1 MRFAIFTKLNST
13 AAGNVL
19 NVGSRAHRT
28 VIAPEPMTSRITP
41 PDIHDTLGLTPRGR
55 RRRIERWLIA
65 ALVIAA
71 LGAVV
76 LRMRATPAEAVS
88 PYKTE
93 SVQKGALTVSVTAT
107 GELKPVTQVNIGTE
121 ISGIVESVNVD
132 FNSTVTVGQT
142 LARVN
147 TEKLE
152 AQAAQARAALRSA
165 EAKQLQSEATM
176 AEAEAELARLE
187 HVRELSG
194 GRVPSKQE
202 MDSQEASVKRARAD
216 QASTAAQVAQ
226 SQASLT
232 AIETD
237 IKKAI
242 IRSPISG
249 IVLDRQVDPGQTVAA
264 SFQTPT
270 LFTLAQDLTK
280 MKLIVDVDEA
290 DIGNV
295 RVGQTAHFRV
305 DAYPDRSFSSKVSE
319 VRSTPKTSN
328 GVVTY
333 QTVLAVDNSERL
345 LQPGMTATAE
355 ITVTHVADALL
366 IPNAALRFTPPAAQ
380 QPQAGGGFRLLPRP
394 PGLQRRDRSLDDGQ
408 SRVWRVAGDRVEP
421 VPVEIGPTDGRVTVL
436 RGGDLTDGSAVIVD
450 VASAN

>member
-1 MRFAIFTKLNST
+1 MATT
-13 AAGNVL
+13 
-19 NVGSRAHRT
+19 
-28 VIAPEPMTSRITP
+28 TP
-41 PDIHDTLGLTPRGR
+41 PDINQTIGLTPGR
-55 RRRIERWLIA
+55 RRWRVGRWLVAIVAVLLAAA
-65 ALVIAA
+65 AL
-71 LGAVV
+71 LQ
-76 LRMRATPAEAVS
+76 MRTLAPQPAS

-93 SVQKGALTVSVTAT
+93 PVQQGALTVSVTAT

-121 ISGIVESVNVD
+121 ISGIVESVAVD
-132 FNSTVTVGQT
+132 FNSQVKVGQV
-142 LARVN
+142 LAKIN

-152 AQAAQARAALRSA
+152 AQAAQARAALRAA
-165 EAKQLQSEATM
+165 EAKQLQSEATV
-176 AEAEAELARLE
+176 AEADANLNRYQQ
-187 HVRELSG
+187 VRQLSG

-202 MDSQEASVKRARAD
+202 FDSQEATAKRARAD
-216 QASTAAQVAQ
+216 QASAAAQVAQ
-226 SQASLT
+226 SQASLE

-237 IKKAI
+237 INKAV

-249 IVLDRQVDPGQTVAA
+249 IVLDRQIDPGQTVAA

-295 RVGQTAHFRV
+295 RVGQKASFHV
-305 DAYPDRSFSSKVSE
+305 DAYPDRSFSSTVKE

-333 QTVLAVDNSERL
+333 ETVLAVDNSERL

-355 ITVTHVADALL
+355 ITVTHVAEALL

-380 QPQAGGGFRLLPRP
+380 QPQEGGGFRLLPRP
-394 PGLQRRDRSLDDGQ
+394 PGQQRRNRSLDDEQ
-408 SRVWRVAGDRVEP
+408 SRVWRMNGDQLEAVTVET
-421 VPVEIGPTDGRVTVL
+421 GPTDGKVTVL
-436 RGGDLTDGSAVIVD
+436 KKGNLAAGTAVIVD
-450 VASAN
+450 VASSN

>member
-1 MRFAIFTKLNST
+1 MT
-13 AAGNVL
+13 AAADPSG
-19 NVGSRAHRT
+19 
-28 VIAPEPMTSRITP
+28 
-41 PDIHDTLGLTPRGR
+41 DIHDTLGLTPRGR
-55 RRRIERWLIA
+55 RRRVGRWLFA
-65 ALVIAA
+65 ALILVA
-71 LGAVV
+71 LIGVA
-76 LRMRATPAEAVS
+76 LRWRATPAQAIS

-93 SVQKGALTVSVTAT
+93 RVQKGALTVSVTAT

-121 ISGIVESVNVD
+121 ISGIVESVDVD
-132 FNSTVTVGQT
+132 FNSAVTVGQT
-142 LARVN
+142 LAKVN

-176 AEAEAELARLE
+176 AEAEAELARLQ

-202 MDSQEASVKRARAD
+202 MDSQEATVKRARAD

-237 IKKAI
+237 MKKAI

-295 RVGQTAHFRV
+295 RVGQTASFRV
-305 DAYPDRSFSSKVSE
+305 DAYPDRTFSSKVSE
-319 VRSTPKTSN
+319 VRSAPKTSN

-355 ITVTHVADALL
+355 VTVTHVADVLL
-366 IPNAALRFTPPAAQ
+366 VPNAALRFTPPAAQ
-380 QPQAGGGFRLLPRP
+380 QAQASQGGRGFSLLPRP
-394 PGLQRRDRSLDDGQ
+394 PGQQRRDRSLDDGQ
-408 SRVWRVAGDRVEP
+408 SRVWRMAGDGVEP
-421 VPVEIGPTDGRVTVL
+421 VPIEIGPTDGRVTVL
-436 RGGDLTDGSAVIVD
+436 RSGDLTDGAAVIVD
-450 VASAN
+450 VVSRN

>member
-1 MRFAIFTKLNST
+1 MT
-13 AAGNVL
+13 A
-19 NVGSRAHRT
+19 T
-28 VIAPEPMTSRITP
+28 PTP

-55 RRRIERWLIA
+55 RRRIGRWLFA
-65 ALVIAA
+65 ALIIVA
-71 LGAVV
+71 LVGVG
-76 LRMRATPAEAVS
+76 LRMRAAPAQSVS

-93 SVQKGALTVSVTAT
+93 TVQKGALTVSVTAT
-107 GELKPVTQVNIGTE
+107 GELRPVTQVNIGTE
-121 ISGIVESVNVD
+121 ISGVVESVDVD

-142 LARVN
+142 LAKVN

-165 EAKQLQSEATM
+165 EAKQQVSEATM
-176 AEAEAELARLE
+176 AEAEADLARLQ

-202 MDSQEASVKRARAD
+202 MDSQEATVKRAHAD
-216 QASTAAQVAQ
+216 QASAAAQVAQ
-226 SQASLT
+226 SQASLN

-237 IKKAI
+237 MKKAI

-319 VRSTPKTSN
+319 VRSTPKTSS

-366 IPNAALRFTPPAAQ
+366 VPNAALRFTPPAAQ
-380 QPQAGGGFRLLPRP
+380 QAQGGRGFSLLPRP
-394 PGLQRRDRSLDDGQ
+394 PGLQRRDRSLEDGQ
-408 SRVWRVAGDRVEP
+408 SRVWRVSGDRLEQ

-436 RGGDLTDGSAVIVD
+436 RSGELTDGAAVIVD
-450 VASAN
+450 LASAN

>member
-1 MRFAIFTKLNST
+1 MT
-13 AAGNVL
+13 AA
-19 NVGSRAHRT
+19 T
-28 VIAPEPMTSRITP
+28 TP

-55 RRRIERWLIA
+55 RRRIGRWLFA
-65 ALVIAA
+65 ALIIVA
-71 LGAVV
+71 LVGVG
-76 LRMRATPAEAVS
+76 LRMRAAPAQAVS

-93 SVQKGALTVSVTAT
+93 TVQKGALTVSVTAT

-121 ISGIVESVNVD
+121 ISGVVESVDVD

-142 LARVN
+142 LAKVN

-165 EAKQLQSEATM
+165 EAKQQVSEATM
-176 AEAEAELARLE
+176 AEAEADLARLQ

-202 MDSQEASVKRARAD
+202 MDSQEATVKRAHAD
-216 QASTAAQVAQ
+216 QASAAAQVAQ

-237 IKKAI
+237 MKKAI

-280 MKLIVDVDEA
+280 MRLIVDVDEA

-295 RVGQTAHFRV
+295 RVGQTAQFRV

-366 IPNAALRFTPPAAQ
+366 VPNAALRFTPPAAQ
-380 QPQAGGGFRLLPRP
+380 QAQGGRGFSLLPRP

-408 SRVWRVAGDRVEP
+408 SRVWRVSGDRLEQ

-436 RGGDLTDGSAVIVD
+436 RSGELTDGAAVIVD
-450 VASAN
+450 LASAN

>member
-1 MRFAIFTKLNST
+1 MPVTIFTKLNST
-13 AAGNVL
+13 PGGKVSNVDHEHHGPGLPQSMTAA
-19 NVGSRAHRT
+19 T
-28 VIAPEPMTSRITP
+28 TP

-55 RRRIERWLIA
+55 RRRIGRWLFA
-65 ALVIAA
+65 ALILVA
-71 LGAVV
+71 LVGIV
-76 LRMRATPAEAVS
+76 LRMRAAPAQAVS

-93 SVQKGALTVSVTAT
+93 TVQNGALTVSVTAT

-121 ISGIVESVNVD
+121 ISGVVESVDVD

-165 EAKQLQSEATM
+165 EAKQQLSEATM
-176 AEAEAELARLE
+176 AEAEAELARLQ

-202 MDSQEASVKRARAD
+202 MDSQEATVKRAHAD
-216 QASTAAQVAQ
+216 QASAAAQVAQ

-232 AIETD
+232 AIDTD
-237 IKKAI
+237 MKKAI

-295 RVGQTAHFRV
+295 RVGQTATFRV
-305 DAYPDRSFSSKVSE
+305 DAYPERSFSSKVSE

-366 IPNAALRFTPPAAQ
+366 VPNAALRFTPPAAQ
-380 QPQAGGGFRLLPRP
+380 QVQGGGGFRLLPRP

-408 SRVWRVAGDRVEP
+408 SRVWRVAGGGVEP

-436 RGGDLTDGSAVIVD
+436 RSGDVVAGAAVIVD
-450 VASAN
+450 VAAVN

>member
-1 MRFAIFTKLNST
+1 MT
-13 AAGNVL
+13 A
-19 NVGSRAHRT
+19 
-28 VIAPEPMTSRITP
+28 TP
-41 PDIHDTLGLTPRGR
+41 PDIHDTLGLTPRR
-55 RRRIERWLIA
+55 RVRRLGLWLLA
-65 ALVIAA
+65 VLAVL
-71 LGAVV
+71 AVV
-76 LRMRATPAEAVS
+76 AMLLRMRAGAAQTVS

-93 SVQKGALTVSVTAT
+93 TVQKGALTVSVTAT

-121 ISGIVESVNVD
+121 ISGIVESVAVD
-132 FNSTVTVGQT
+132 FNSQVAVGQV

-152 AQAAQARAALRSA
+152 AQAAQARAALRAA
-165 EAKQLQSEATM
+165 EAKQLQSEATQ
-176 AEAEAELARLE
+176 AEAEAELARLQ
-187 HVRELSG
+187 HVRELSN

-232 AIETD
+232 TIETD

-249 IVLDRQVDPGQTVAA
+249 IVLDRQIDPGQTVAA

-295 RVGQTAHFRV
+295 RVGQTATFRV
-305 DAYPDRSFSSKVSE
+305 DAYPNRSFSSKVSE

-355 ITVTHVADALL
+355 ITVTHVADTLL
-366 IPNAALRFTPPAAQ
+366 LPNAALRFTPPAAQ
-380 QPQAGGGFRLLPRP
+380 QPQGGGGGFRLLPRP

-408 SRVWRVAGDRVEP
+408 PRVWRESGDGVEP

-436 RGGDLTDGSAVIVD
+436 RSGDLTAGAAVIVD
-450 VASAN
+450 LASRN

>member
-1 MRFAIFTKLNST
+1 MT
-13 AAGNVL
+13 A
-19 NVGSRAHRT
+19 T
-28 VIAPEPMTSRITP
+28 TTP
-41 PDIHDTLGLTPRGR
+41 PDIHDTLGLTPGR
-55 RRRIERWLIA
+55 RRRRLGRWLIA
-65 ALVIAA
+65 ALVIVA
-71 LGAVV
+71 LGAVL
-76 LRMRATPAEAVS
+76 LRLRASPAQPVS

-93 SVQKGALTVSVTAT
+93 AVQKGPLTVSVTAT

-121 ISGIVESVNVD
+121 ISGIVESVAVD
-132 FNSTVTVGQT
+132 FNSAVTVGQM
-142 LARVN
+142 LAKVN

-152 AQAAQARAALRSA
+152 AQAAQARAALHAA

-176 AEAEAELARLE
+176 AEAEAELARLQ

-194 GRVPSKQE
+194 GRVPSTQE
-202 MDSQEASVKRARAD
+202 LDSQEATVKRARAD

-232 AIETD
+232 AIDTD

-295 RVGQTAHFRV
+295 RVGQAASFRV
-305 DAYPDRSFSSKVSE
+305 DAYPDRAFTSTVSE

-355 ITVTHVADALL
+355 ITVTKVEDTLL

-380 QPQAGGGFRLLPRP
+380 QAQGGGGFRLLPRP
-394 PGLQRRDRSLDDGQ
+394 PGLQRRDRSLEDGQ
-408 SRVWRVAGDRVEP
+408 PRVWRVSGDGVEP
-421 VPVEIGPTDGRVTVL
+421 VPVETGPTDGRVTVL
-436 RGGDLTDGSAVIVD
+436 RSGDLTDGAAVIVD
-450 VASAN
+450 LVRTN

>member
-1 MRFAIFTKLNST
+1 
-13 AAGNVL
+13 
-19 NVGSRAHRT
+19 
-28 VIAPEPMTSRITP
+28 MT
-41 PDIHDTLGLTPRGR
+41 DIHDTLGLTPRR
-55 RRRIERWLIA
+55 RVRRFGRWLLA
-65 ALVIAA
+65 ALAILAVAA
-71 LGAVV
+71 LL
-76 LRMRATPAEAVS
+76 LRMRANAAQTVS

-93 SVQKGALTVSVTAT
+93 TVQKGALTVSVTAT

-121 ISGIVESVNVD
+121 ISGIVESVSVD
-132 FNSTVTVGQT
+132 FNSQVAVGQV
-142 LARVN
+142 LAKVN

-152 AQAAQARAALRSA
+152 AQAAQARAALRAA
-165 EAKQLQSEATM
+165 EAKQLQSEATQ
-176 AEAEAELARLE
+176 AETEAELARLQ

-237 IKKAI
+237 IRKAI

-249 IVLDRQVDPGQTVAA
+249 IVLDRQIDPGQTVAA

-295 RVGQTAHFRV
+295 RVGQDANFRV
-305 DAYPDRSFSSKVSE
+305 DAYPNRSFSSKVSE

-355 ITVTHVADALL
+355 ITVTRVADTLL
-366 IPNAALRFTPPAAQ
+366 VPNAALRFTPPAAQ
-380 QPQAGGGFRLLPRP
+380 QLQGEGGGFRLLPRP

-408 SRVWRVAGDRVEP
+408 PRVWRQSGDSVEP

-436 RGGDLTDGSAVIVD
+436 RGGDLSAGAAVIVD
-450 VASAN
+450 LASRN